1 MARSRT
7 SVDDALGAALAAPDA
22 ADPSA
27 AADARRPWA
36 VAWSGGLDSTVLLHA
51 TVRLAG
57 PSRVLALHV
66 HHGLQ
71 PAADDWVGHCA
82 ARAAGLGVAFR
93 ALRAE
98 GAPRR
103 GDSVERWAREVRYRL
118 LLEAAREARAAAL
131 LTAHH
136 ADDQLETLLL
146 ALARGCGLDG
156 LTGIAPRDRRE
167 GVALLRPLLGL
178 ERTALAA
185 DARARGLDWVEDPS
199 NADPAFARS
208 AVRTRVL
215 PALREALPGLPAQ
228 VHDALDALR
237 QARAA
242 IDEIA
247 ARDLAAARDAA
258 GGLDRRPLAALSGP
272 RRAAAL
278 RAWIA
283 GLGAAP
289 PSRAR
294 LAQIGAQL
302 LDGRAARGEVVHAGW
317 RLARYR
323 DALLAGPAHE
333 PAATARTLR
342 WRGEARIA
350 LGRDGEL
357 RFEPV
362 ATGLAPDW
370 LAAQSLRIGPAGSA
384 ERLRPRAGR
393 PRRTLKNLRQ
403 EAGVPP
409 WRREAYPAV
418 WAGDRLLLAA
428 PFGLDR
434 SDDWPSASPGIE
446 IAWAPSPGDP
456 PAQGPDRV
464 GPGAEPL

>member
-1 MARSRT
+1 MARSRK
-7 SVDDALGAALAAPDA
+7 SVDEALGAALAAPDP

-27 AADARRPWA
+27 AADSDRPWA

-51 TVRLAG
+51 AVRLAG

-82 ARAAGLGVAFR
+82 ARAARLGVAFR

-103 GDSVERWAREVRYRL
+103 GDSVERWAREARYRL
-118 LLEAAREARAAAL
+118 LLDAAREARAAAL

-136 ADDQLETLLL
+136 ADDQIETLLL
-146 ALARGCGLDG
+146 ALARGSGLDG
-156 LTGIAPRDRRE
+156 LTGIAPRDRRA

-178 ERTALAA
+178 ERAALAA

-199 NADPAFARS
+199 NADTAFARS
-208 AVRTRVL
+208 ALRLRAL
-215 PALREALPGLPAQ
+215 PALREALPGLAGH

-247 ARDLAAARDAA
+247 MRDLEAARDA
-258 GGLDRRPLAALSGP
+258 GGALERRGLAALSGP
-272 RRAAAL
+272 RRATAL

-294 LAQIGAQL
+294 LAQIEAQL
-302 LDGRAARGEVVHAGW
+302 LDGRGARGEVVHAGL

-323 DALLAGPAHE
+323 ETLMAGPAHE
-333 PAATARTLR
+333 PTVAARTLR
-342 WRGEARIA
+342 WRGETRIA

-357 RFEPV
+357 CFEQI

-384 ERLRPRAGR
+384 ERLRPRAGQ

-418 WAGDRLLLAA
+418 WAGSRLLLAA

-446 IAWAPSPGDP
+446 IAWAPP
-456 PAQGPDRV
+456 PVDASARGPEPV
-464 GPGAEPL
+464 GPGSRPL

>member
-1 MARSRT
+1 MARSRK
-7 SVDDALGAALAAPDA
+7 SVDEALGAALAAPDP

-27 AADARRPWA
+27 AADSDRPWA

-51 TVRLAG
+51 AVRLAG

-82 ARAAGLGVAFR
+82 ARAARLGVAFR

-103 GDSVERWAREVRYRL
+103 GDSVERWAREARYRL
-118 LLEAAREARAAAL
+118 LLDAAREARAAAL

-146 ALARGCGLDG
+146 ALARGSGLDG

-199 NADPAFARS
+199 NADPA
-208 AVRTRVL
+208 
-215 PALREALPGLPAQ
+215 
-228 VHDALDALR
+228 ALR

-384 ERLRPRAGR
+384 ERLRPRAGQ

-418 WAGDRLLLAA
+418 WAGSRLLLAA

-446 IAWAPSPGDP
+446 IAWAPP
-456 PAQGPDRV
+456 PVDASARGPEPV
-464 GPGAEPL
+464 GPGSGPL

>member
-7 SVDDALGAALAAPDA
+7 SVDEALGAALAAPDP

-27 AADARRPWA
+27 AADPGRPWA

-57 PSRVLALHV
+57 PTRVLALHV

-71 PAADDWVGHCA
+71 PAADDWLGHCA
-82 ARAAGLGVAFR
+82 ARAARLGVAFR

-98 GAPRR
+98 GAPRP

-146 ALARGCGLDG
+146 ALARGSGLDG
-156 LTGIAPRDRRE
+156 LTGIAPRHRRA

-178 ERTALAA
+178 ERTVLAA

-199 NADPAFARS
+199 NADPAFVRS
-208 AVRTRVL
+208 ALRLGAL
-215 PALREALPGLPAQ
+215 PALREALPGLVGR
-228 VHDALDALR
+228 VHDALGVLR

-247 ARDLAAARDAA
+247 ALDLRAARDAA
-258 GGLDRRPLAALSGP
+258 GGLDRRVLASLSGP

-294 LAQIGAQL
+294 LAQIEAQL
-302 LDGRAARGEVVHAGW
+302 LDGRGARGEVVHAGL

-357 RFEPV
+357 RFERV

-370 LAAQSLRIGPAGSA
+370 LAAQSLRIGAAGSA
-384 ERLRPRAGR
+384 ERLRPRAGQ

-418 WAGDRLLLAA
+418 WAGARLLLAA

-434 SDDWPSASPGIE
+434 SDDWPIASPGIE
-446 IAWAPSPGDP
+446 IAWAPP
-456 PAQGPDRV
+456 PRGALAHGPDPV
-464 GPGAEPL
+464 GPGPEPL